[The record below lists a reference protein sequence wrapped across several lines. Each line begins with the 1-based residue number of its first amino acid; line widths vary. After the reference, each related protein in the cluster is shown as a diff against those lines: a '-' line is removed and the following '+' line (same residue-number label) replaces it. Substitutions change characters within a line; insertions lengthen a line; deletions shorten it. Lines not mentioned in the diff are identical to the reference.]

1 MRYNGTKKEEKIHK
15 TMDFFFFYDIIETP
29 DYWGGCQMIFKDYYK
44 ILGLE
49 TSRVSIDEIKI
60 AYRNAAKK
68 YHPDVNVG
76 DNLAEERIKD
86 INEAYRILSI
96 PSAKRK
102 YDRIWNSHHLVNRK
116 FNIKGK
122 DSIVNMFFGN
132 VKQNSNKNESKNKEP
147 LRGENVETEISTT
160 IYEAFYG
167 LDKKISLR
175 TVEGKMKTFMVTV
188 PQGIRDGEKIRLIGQ
203 GKPGINGGKNG
214 DLFIKIHIK
223 DDKRFKLKGNDIY
236 TDLLITPWEA
246 ALGTRVNIPSIDEET
261 KVYIPQGIQSG
272 EKIRIPTK
280 GYKDGKGSRGDLI
293 AEIKIMVPKKLTNE
307 EKKIF
312 EELNTI
318 SAFNPRKD

>member
-1 MRYNGTKKEEKIHK
+1 
-15 TMDFFFFYDIIETP
+15 
-29 DYWGGCQMIFKDYYK
+29 MIFKDYYK

-49 TSRVSIDEIKI
+49 TSRVSIDEIKV

-76 DNLAEERIKD
+76 DSLAEERIKD
-86 INEAYRILSI
+86 INEAYRVLSI
-96 PSAKRK
+96 PTSKRK
-102 YDRIWNSHHLVNRK
+102 YDRVWNSKNLVNKK

-122 DSIVNMFFGN
+122 DSIVKMFFGN
-132 VKQNSNKNESKNKEP
+132 VKQKNDKKDEEKNKQP

-175 TVEGKMKTFMVTV
+175 TVEGKMKTFTVTV

-203 GKPGINGGKNG
+203 GKPGINGAKNG
-214 DLFIKIHIK
+214 DLFIKINIK
-223 DDKRFKLKGNDIY
+223 DNKKFRLQGCDIY

-246 ALGTRVNIPSIDEET
+246 ALGTRVNIQSIDEET

-272 EKIRIPTK
+272 EKIRIPGK

-293 AEIKIMVPKKLTNE
+293 AEVKIMVPKNLTNE
-307 EKKIF
+307 ERKIF
-312 EELNTI
+312 EKLNDI
-318 SAFNPRKD
+318 STFNPRKE